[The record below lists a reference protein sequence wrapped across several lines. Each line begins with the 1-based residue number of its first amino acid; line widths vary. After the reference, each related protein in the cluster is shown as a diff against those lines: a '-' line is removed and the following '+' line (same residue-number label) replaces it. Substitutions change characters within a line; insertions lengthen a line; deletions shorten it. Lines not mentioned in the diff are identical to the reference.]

1 MSDKPAATPASAG
14 QPTAPKPAVNPAVI
28 AAAAQQALQPGSH
41 MGAPPPEDERPVW
54 EGNPSW
60 KAFYP
65 HLLLIVLWGAGISAG
80 YMLALKDDQKTNI
93 VFVVAYV
100 ALLAVG
106 SIYMLLK
113 IIWGRYY
120 IHYRLTTQR
129 LFLEKGILGKTVDQT
144 ELVRVEDVQFRQ
156 GVYGRIMGIG
166 NVHILAHDLTDG
178 QIIVRNIDDPRQVSE
193 HVRTYTQKRRA
204 RSVYVENV

>member
-1 MSDKPAATPASAG
+1 MSDKPAPTPPSSASAVKSD
-14 QPTAPKPAVNPAVI
+14 AKPAVI
-28 AAAAQQALQPGSH
+28 AAAAQQALAPQQH

-54 EGNPSW
+54 DGNPSW

-65 HLLLIVLWGAGISAG
+65 HFLLMAIWVAAISVGYYFAISPENRTQTFYIAAYAVLAAAGVVYLLIKV
-80 YMLALKDDQKTNI
+80 
-93 VFVVAYV
+93 
-100 ALLAVG
+100 
-106 SIYMLLK
+106 IY
-113 IIWGRYY
+113 GRYY
-120 IHYRLTTQR
+120 MHYRLTTQR
-129 LFLEKGILGKTVDQT
+129 IFLEKGLLGKTVDQT

-156 GVYGRIMGIG
+156 NVYQRMMGIG